1 MIKEDFKFKKFTI
14 KFNAFKD
21 ELLKKNIFINNSLSL
36 FKTQIKLI
44 DSIIKNLNTHS
55 KFLSNI
61 DNTKDKDYIYEII
74 KLITENIETMMTF
87 DSQLIKELISNL
99 TMLIDTK
106 KKDNK
111 KNNLEIEPIYNQLRD
126 NKEKM
131 ERQKKLYFDI
141 MTKTELFI
149 LDNIDNMLEKKKK
162 LPIDNSLQNYEIL
175 KEPKNNYLNY
185 RICVGNLNKSI
196 SELNNKEKYILDY
209 FDDIDNNFNLV
220 ISNVLKKFYENQNIK
235 NNYISNNINLIKD
248 MIINNNDNIF
258 KNKSKDNYLY
268 LSKYS
273 FDLIE
278 CEKFPSNINFL
289 HIKDNNEFNK
299 CVNTIEFLN
308 ETIGNVYPNFSKD
321 KEKKRNKI
329 RKKIDNLINHNNFK
343 ITEEDKNELLE
354 ILKTNEENQML
365 FINILNRLRID
376 GKYKINKEVNY
387 LIGNALN
394 VIFNS
399 LFITKNYDI
408 VKNSIILSQTFYYE
422 DETKEKKYISELIK
436 NNELLHNEDFWRN
449 YIDLMITN
457 EFMRYQNNLQ
467 DKNINIFMKN
477 NIPVNISNKLDE
489 LLFAQLIPNIK
500 IMVEFNVDKKIII
513 KIMNEFIHKY
523 DYLNKDHINTLYNI
537 ISKNKEEIEKLK
549 KKIRSEFILNLNKL
563 DNIKEG
569 EVNEDKKKISEII
582 QEDMKKSNI
591 KSEKINGEQNE
602 GINKIKEEN
611 EK

>member
-1 MIKEDFKFKKFTI
+1 MEKMIKEDFKFKKFCV

-21 ELLKKNIFINNSLSL
+21 ELQKKNIFINNSLSL
-36 FKTQIKLI
+36 FKTQMKLI

-74 KLITENIETMMTF
+74 KLIIGNIEMMMTF

-106 KKDNK
+106 KKDNR
-111 KNNLEIEPIYNQLRD
+111 KNNLEIEPIYNQLRE

-131 ERQKKLYFDI
+131 EKQKKLYFDI

-149 LDNIDNMLEKKKK
+149 LDNIDSMLEKKKK

-175 KEPKNNYLNY
+175 KEPKINYLNY
-185 RICVGNLNKSI
+185 RICVGNVNKSI

-220 ISNVLKKFYENQNIK
+220 ISNLLKKFYENQNIK

-248 MIINNNDNIF
+248 LIIKNNDNIF

-278 CEKFPSNINFL
+278 CENFPSCINFL

-308 ETIGNVYPNFSKD
+308 EIIGNVYPNFSKD

-329 RKKIDNLINHNNFK
+329 RKKIDNLINHNNFN

-354 ILKTNEENQML
+354 TLKTNEENQML

-376 GKYKINKEVNY
+376 GKYKINKEVNC

-394 VIFNS
+394 IIFNS
-399 LFITKNYDI
+399 LFINKNYDI

-422 DETKEKKYISELIK
+422 DESKEKKYISELIK

-457 EFMRYQNNLQ
+457 EFMKYQNNLQ

-513 KIMNEFIHKY
+513 KIMDEFIHKY
-523 DYLNKDHINTLYNI
+523 DYLNKDHINSLYNI
-537 ISKNKEEIEKLK
+537 ISMNKEEIEKLK
-549 KKIRSEFILNLNKL
+549 KEIRSEFILNSNKL

-569 EVNEDKKKISEII
+569 EENEDKKKISKII
-582 QEDMKKSNI
+582 QEDKKKSNI
-591 KSEKINGEQNE
+591 KSEDILMMKRM
-602 GINKIKEEN
+602 KE
-611 EK
+611 

>member
-1 MIKEDFKFKKFTI
+1 MEKMIKEDFKFKKFCV

-21 ELLKKNIFINNSLSL
+21 DLLKKNIFINNSLSL

-74 KLITENIETMMTF
+74 KLIIENIEMIMNF
-87 DSQLIKELISNL
+87 DCQLIKELISNL
-99 TMLIDTK
+99 TMLIDTIK
-106 KKDNK
+106 KGNK

-141 MTKTELFI
+141 MTKTELFV
-149 LDNIDNMLEKKKK
+149 LDNIDSMLGKKKK

-175 KEPKNNYLNY
+175 KEPKINYLNY
-185 RICVGNLNKSI
+185 RICVGNVNKSI

-220 ISNVLKKFYENQNIK
+220 ISNLLKKFYENQNIK

-248 MIINNNDNIF
+248 LIIKNNDNIF

-278 CEKFPSNINFL
+278 CEKFPSSINFL

-299 CVNTIEFLN
+299 CINTIEFLN
-308 ETIGNVYPNFSKD
+308 EIIGNVYPNFSKD

-329 RKKIDNLINHNNFK
+329 RKKIDNLINHNNFN

-354 ILKTNEENQML
+354 TLKTNEENQIL
-365 FINILNRLRID
+365 FINTLNRLRIH

-394 VIFNS
+394 IIFNS
-399 LFITKNYDI
+399 LFINKNYDI
-408 VKNSIILSQTFYYE
+408 IKNSIILSQTFYYE
-422 DETKEKKYISELIK
+422 DERKEKKYISELIK

-457 EFMRYQNNLQ
+457 EFMKYQNNLQ

-513 KIMNEFIHKY
+513 KIMDEFIHKY
-523 DYLNKDHINTLYNI
+523 DYLNKDHINSLYNI
-537 ISKNKEEIEKLK
+537 ISMNKEEIEKLK
-549 KKIRSEFILNLNKL
+549 KEIKSEFILNSNKL
-563 DNIKEG
+563 DKIKEG
-569 EVNEDKKKISEII
+569 EENEDKKKISEII

-591 KSEKINGEQNE
+591 KSEDINGEKNE
-602 GINKIKEEN
+602 GINKIIEE
-611 EK
+611 